1 MVTTESTEEGGRY
14 EIRSQFPSSRARF
27 GQLELEL
34 ELEVELERRP
44 ATQAEDSSPPAPTAA
59 PPGLEQLSP
68 ARHNR

>member
-14 EIRSQFPSSRARF
+14 EIRSLFPGSRARF
-27 GQLELEL
+27 GELGL

-44 ATQAEDSSPPAPTAA
+44 ASQAASTSPPAHA
-59 PPGLEQLSP
+59 PAPGLEQLSP